1 VRQPATSTKEAGREE
16 GFFSTGEGATLAGS
30 LVTVCLV
37 LVKLAAGILGHSAAL
52 VADALHSV
60 SDLCNDA
67 VVFLG
72 YRWGRRPED
81 ASHPYGHGK
90 VETLATV
97 IVGGVLVAVGL
108 SLGGRSLAGL
118 FGPPP
123 AQAPGLI
130 ALAAAAV
137 SIVAKEA
144 IYRRTIRV
152 ARRLDSRLL
161 MANAWDHRSDV
172 FASTAAL
179 LGVGG
184 ARMGLTW
191 ADAAAAMVVCVFIVR
206 MGWQFGWPSLLDL
219 VDTSPGEELHR
230 QIAAAV
236 EDVTGVHGYH
246 DLRTRRLGRDV
257 FVDVDIEVD
266 PELNVIQGHDV
277 ARAVKQ
283 ALLTQVRGVRDAMVH
298 VEPRGARED
307 GVYSERTRE
316 DVVQAAEELARN
328 TAGVLGLHGTRIVP
342 LETGYLLNM
351 DIEVDPDLTIRQAH
365 AIAHRLKEA
374 IRGLP
379 GISDAVVHVD
389 LHGE

>member
-1 VRQPATSTKEAGREE
+1 MQPEARAE

-67 VVFLG
+67 VVVLG
-72 YRWGRRPED
+72 YRWGRRPQD
-81 ASHPYGHGK
+81 DSHPYGHGK

-97 IVGGVLVAVGL
+97 VVGGLLVSVGVT
-108 SLGGRSLAGL
+108 LGLRSLSTV

-123 AQAPGLI
+123 LHAPGMI
-130 ALAAAAV
+130 ALAAALV

-144 IYRRTIRV
+144 IYRRTIRI
-152 ARRLDSRLL
+152 AERLDSRLL

-179 LGVGG
+179 VGVGG
-184 ARMGLTW
+184 ARLGFSWM
-191 ADAAAAMVVCVFIVR
+191 DPAAAMVVCVFIVR
-206 MGWQFGWPSLLDL
+206 MGWRFGWPSLLDL
-219 VDTSPGEELHR
+219 LDTSVEEELHR
-230 QIAAAV
+230 GIAVAV
-236 EDVTGVHGYH
+236 DGVKGVHGHH

-257 FVDVDIEVD
+257 FVDVDIEVA

-277 ARAVKQ
+277 ARAVRKR
-283 ALLTQVRGVRDAMVH
+283 LLEEVRGVRDAMVH
-298 VEPRGARED
+298 VEPRGARGE
-307 GVYSERTRE
+307 GVYSEGARD
-316 DVVQAAEELARN
+316 DVVQAAESLARR
-328 TAGVLGLHGTRIVP
+328 TEGVLGLHGTRIVP
-342 LETGYLLNM
+342 LEAGYLLNM
-351 DIEVDPDLTIRQAH
+351 DIEVSPDLTVRDAH

-374 IRGLP
+374 IRALP
-379 GISDAVVHVD
+379 GIADAVVHVD

>member
-1 VRQPATSTKEAGREE
+1 VRQPAAGAARQE

-30 LVTVCLV
+30 LVTVCLIF
-37 LVKLAAGILGHSAAL
+37 VKLAAGILGHSAAL

-60 SDLCNDA
+60 SDLCNDT
-67 VVFLG
+67 VVVVG

-97 IVGGVLVAVGL
+97 IVGGLLISVGL
-108 SLGGRSLAGL
+108 ALGLRSLSAL

-123 AQAPGLI
+123 AQEPGVI
-130 ALAAAAV
+130 ALVAAAI
-137 SIVAKEA
+137 SIAAKET
-144 IYRRTIRV
+144 IYRRTIRI

-184 ARMGLTW
+184 ARLGFPW

-206 MGWQFGWPSLLDL
+206 MGWLFGWPSLLDL
-219 VDTSPGEELHR
+219 LDTSPGEELHR
-230 QIAAAV
+230 QIGATV
-236 EDVTGVHGYH
+236 QGVAGIHGYH

-257 FVDVDIEVD
+257 FVDVDIEVA

-277 ARAVKQ
+277 ARAVKR
-283 ALLTQVRGVRDAMVH
+283 ALLDQVRGVRDAMVH

-307 GVYSERTRE
+307 GVYSERARE
-316 DVVQAAEELARN
+316 DVVHAAEELARE
-328 TAGVLGLHGTRIVP
+328 TGGVLGLHGTRIVP

-351 DIEVDPDLTIRQAH
+351 DIEVSPDLTIRQAH

-379 GISDAVVHVD
+379 GIADAVVHVD

>member
-1 VRQPATSTKEAGREE
+1 MRQPEAASEE
-16 GFFSTGEGATLAGS
+16 GTGFFSTGEGATLAGS
-30 LVTVCLV
+30 FVTICLI
-37 LVKLAAGILGHSAAL
+37 LVKLVAGILGHSAAL

-60 SDLCNDA
+60 SDLCNDS
-67 VVFLG
+67 VVIIG

-97 IVGGVLVAVGL
+97 VVGGLLVSVGL
-108 SLGGRSLAGL
+108 ALGLRSLSAL

-123 AQAPGLI
+123 LREPGII
-130 ALAAAAV
+130 ALVAAAI
-137 SIVAKEA
+137 SIAAKEA
-144 IYRRTIRV
+144 IFRRTIRI

-179 LGVGG
+179 LGVGA
-184 ARMGLTW
+184 ARLGVPW

-206 MGWQFGWPSLLDL
+206 MGWAFGWPSLLDL
-219 VDTSPGEELHR
+219 LDTSVGEDFHR
-230 QIAAAV
+230 RIAEAV
-236 EDVTGVHGYH
+236 EEVEGIHGHH

-257 FVDVDIEVD
+257 FVDVDIEVA
-266 PELNVIQGHDV
+266 PELNVVQGHDV
-277 ARAVKQ
+277 ARAVRE
-283 ALLTQVRGVRDAMVH
+283 ALLREVKGVRDAMVH
-298 VEPRGARED
+298 VEPRGARGE

-316 DVVQAAEELARN
+316 EVVRAAEDLARR
-328 TAGVLGLHGTRIVP
+328 TEGVLGLHGTRIVP

-351 DIEVDPDLTIRQAH
+351 DIEVSPDLTIRDAH

-374 IRGLP
+374 IRKLP
-379 GISDAVVHVD
+379 GIADAVVHVD